1 VLLIVTTP
9 AMLQQ
14 QWGGLVMQVKH
25 PSGAAMACRLVSD
38 HGAIIAVAAIERMVL
53 DHQQAIGR
61 CMARE

>member
-1 VLLIVTTP
+1 
-9 AMLQQ
+9 MLQQ